1 MNKIFKVIWSTSK
14 QCYVVVS
21 EVANNKSGKKK
32 IVVASI
38 LAALAAQS
46 VGVMDVAAA
55 DVPSTAIANAIP
67 TTGKTNGFAAGNE
80 AKASSN
86 QSVAIGYK
94 SSASA
99 ANPSAGQAELPA
111 TAVGAGAN
119 ADGKAALA
127 LGLASSAGERSTA
140 VGSSSKA
147 SGFGAF
153 AGGVGA
159 QAQGRGAV
167 AIGGGSTATYNNT
180 TGYVYNDNAAALTE
194 YITREGRVFY
204 ASLSQLALWLGLE
217 WTLLVLLLRTHL
229 PVI

>member
-46 VGVMDVAAA
+46 VGMMDVAAA

-80 AKASSN
+80 AQAKSN
-86 QSVAIGYK
+86 QSVAIGYR

-99 ANPSAGQAELPA
+99 ANPNAGQEELPA

-119 ADGKAALA
+119 ADGKAAVA
-127 LGLASSAGERSTA
+127 LG
-140 VGSSSKA
+140 
-147 SGFGAF
+147 
-153 AGGVGA
+153 
-159 QAQGRGAV
+159 
-167 AIGGGSTATYNNT
+167 
-180 TGYVYNDNAAALTE
+180 
-194 YITREGRVFY
+194 
-204 ASLSQLALWLGLE
+204 
-217 WTLLVLLLRTHL
+217 
-229 PVI
+229 